1 MPQAPGESPA
11 TALYSYD
18 QAATPQDLDKPD
30 APDDEPQ
37 EGGGYE
43 EGGGGEGGGGRVRE
57 EDGIDDVQRSGGSAL
72 SLDN

>member
-1 MPQAPGESPA
+1 MMTS
-11 TALYSYD
+11 
-18 QAATPQDLDKPD
+18 QDLDKPA

-43 EGGGGEGGGGRVRE
+43 EEGGGGGVRE
-57 EDGIDDVQRSGGSAL
+57 EDADGIDDVQRSGGSAP